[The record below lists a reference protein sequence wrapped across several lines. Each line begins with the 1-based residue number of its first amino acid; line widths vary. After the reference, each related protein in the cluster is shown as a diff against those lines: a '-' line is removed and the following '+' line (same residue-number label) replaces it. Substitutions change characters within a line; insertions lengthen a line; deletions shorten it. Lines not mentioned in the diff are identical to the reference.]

1 MNYFGKTLKGTVLI
15 WLLREHKGDLVQL
28 YAENTQLT
36 SLIYGLQCIIDNY
49 GSVTLQQISDKDLK
63 CIAYDIKRLY
73 ASPYWDNLVK
83 IKFY

>member
-36 SLIYGLQCIIDNY
+36 SLIYGLQ
-49 GSVTLQQISDKDLK
+49 
-63 CIAYDIKRLY
+63 
-73 ASPYWDNLVK
+73 
-83 IKFY
+83 